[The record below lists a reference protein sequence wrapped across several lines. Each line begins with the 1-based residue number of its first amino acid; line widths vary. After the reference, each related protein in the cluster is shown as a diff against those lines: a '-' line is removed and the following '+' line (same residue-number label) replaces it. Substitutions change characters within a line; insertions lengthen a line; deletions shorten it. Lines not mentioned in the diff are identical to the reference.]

1 MFHLNFSGCIISSCC
16 EGFPSKAP
24 ESFSSCSLAAPLQGT
39 SGINPNSQAT
49 ERASTL
55 KGDECISWTQEN
67 SIQQK
72 PWDDW
77 NGCFVSSLYLW
88 MIGDWMIW
96 MLCDLSLIELWII
109 VVSLDLFRLFRDSSG
124 ANQFAVWK
132 KNTAIMK
139 YIVGND
145 VRDAFALVL
154 LGGSNISLALQLRN
168 HKKSIMTKK
177 HLRSSHHF

>member
-96 MLCDLSLIELWII
+96 MIWMLCDLSLIELWII

-132 KNTAIMK
+132 KK
-139 YIVGND
+139 HGNYE
-145 VRDAFALVL
+145 VHRRKWRTWRFCTC
-154 LGGSNISLALQLRN
+154 SLRWQQ
-168 HKKSIMTKK
+168 
-177 HLRSSHHF
+177 HFFGVAAEKP